1 MKVLTNPTK
10 CTDRCFLPS
19 SPHDPARDTS
29 AAKELRLID
38 YVTDTTINVLEC
50 QVIYYGSFF
59 LSGKMVTND
68 HVNRCHIHL
77 ANNAHNWSAARS
89 K

>member
-1 MKVLTNPTK
+1 MQV
-10 CTDRCFLPS
+10 
-19 SPHDPARDTS
+19 H
-29 AAKELRLID
+29 LRLID

-68 HVNRCHIHL
+68 HVNRCPIHL
-77 ANNAHNWSAARS
+77 ANNAQNWSAARI